1 MNEEALIKLTKDLRN
16 SVGTMTTD
24 EVRYLVDS
32 YYQMQ
37 ENRLRAAGQIR
48 AMDDPKEPHAV
59 LDWLEHNASFLE
71 KQIQRALGYYAESH
85 PVGRW
90 SLGVKGIGPVIA
102 AGLLAHIDI
111 TKAPTVGHIWRFAGL
126 DPTSKWAKGEKR
138 PWNAA
143 LKVIC
148 WKIGESFVKVSNHED
163 SVYGKV
169 YRERKAWEA
178 AKNEEGDYAEQAAAV
193 LKARPTHAQKK
204 IYATGKLPPGHL
216 NARAKRYAAKLF
228 LSHWHEVAYR
238 EHFKC
243 DPPKPYPIAILGHA
257 HERKAA

>member
-1 MNEEALIKLTKDLRN
+1 MNEILSKLTKDLRAT
-16 SVGTMTTD
+16 VGTMTTD

-48 AMDDPKEPHAV
+48 SMAETKEPHAV
-59 LDWLEHNASFLE
+59 LGWLESNADALE
-71 KQIQRALGYYAESH
+71 GEIQKALDYYSMSN
-85 PVGRW
+85 PVGKW
-90 SLGVKGIGPVIA
+90 SRSVKGIGPVIA

-126 DPTSKWAKGEKR
+126 DPTSKWSKGEKR
-138 PWNAA
+138 PWNAS

-163 SVYGKV
+163 SVYGKI
-169 YRERKAWEA
+169 YRERKAYEA
-178 AKNEEGDYAEQAAAV
+178 AKNEAGDYAEQAAAI
-193 LKARPTHAQKK
+193 LKSRPTHAQKK
-204 IYATGKLPPGHL
+204 IYQTGKLPPGHL
-216 NARAKRYAAKLF
+216 NARAKRYAAKQF
-228 LSHWHEVAYR
+228 LSDWHAVAYR

-243 DPPKPYPIAILGHA
+243 DPPKPYPIGILGHA